1 MKNINSLKWIIT
13 SLVASNLILL
23 FLLVKNE
30 QQHPNQ
36 DLKAFIID
44 QLHFDQAQIVAYE
57 KEIKVHRVGMDI
69 LEQKII
75 RAKQSLYTLNS
86 QASYDSSEHTL
97 IVELGSLQEQVETN
111 FMAHFKAIRN
121 LCNQD
126 QKHTF
131 DKLSIEFPKFFSKP
145 KRPRK

>member
-36 DLKAFIID
+36 DFKAFIID
-44 QLHFDQAQIVAYE
+44 QLNFDQAQIVAFE
-57 KEIKVHRVGMDI
+57 KEIKLHRAVMDI

-75 RAKQSLYTLNS
+75 ITKQSLYTLNS
-86 QASYDSSEHTL
+86 QASYDSSEHAL
-97 IVELGSLQEQVETN
+97 IVELGRLQKQVEAN

-131 DKLSIEFPKFFSKP
+131 DKLSNEFPKFFSKP
-145 KRPRK
+145 KRTRK

>member
-1 MKNINSLKWIIT
+1 MKNITTVKWITT
-13 SLVASNLILL
+13 SLVVSNLILI

-30 QQHPNQ
+30 QPHPKH
-36 DLKAFIID
+36 DFKSFIID
-44 QLHFDQAQIVAYE
+44 QLHFDQAQIVAFE
-57 KEIKVHRVGMDI
+57 KEIKVHRAGMDI

-75 RAKQSLYTLNS
+75 RAKHSLYTLNS

-111 FMAHFKAIRN
+111 FIAHFKAIRN

-131 DKLSIEFPKFFSKP
+131 DKLSNEFPKFFSKP

>member
-13 SLVASNLILL
+13 SLIVSNLILL

-30 QQHPNQ
+30 QQHHKQ
-36 DLKAFIID
+36 DFKAFIID
-44 QLHFDQAQIVAYE
+44 QLHFNQAQIVAFE
-57 KEIKVHRVGMDI
+57 KEIKVHRAGMDI

-75 RAKQSLYTLNS
+75 SAKQNLYTLNS
-86 QASYDSSEHTL
+86 QASYYSSEHAL
-97 IVELGSLQEQVETN
+97 ILELGSLQEQVEVN
-111 FMAHFKAIRN
+111 FIAHFKAIRN

-131 DKLSIEFPKFFSKP
+131 DKLSSEFPKFFSKP